1 MGKIARSEFGV
12 LPSGDKVSLF
22 NFRNSSGLEAS
33 ITDYGGRVVTLKTPD
48 RSGKLDD
55 IVLGF
60 DTLDGYM
67 GHNPYFGALVG
78 RYANRISN
86 AAFTLDGETF
96 HLARNNGPNSLHG
109 GTKGFDKVF
118 WIARELDGGDHPLL
132 ELRYL
137 SADGEDGYPGNLEV
151 RVTYELTENN
161 DLRIEYHAKTDKRT
175 VLNLTNHSYF
185 DLSGQGKGNVLNHL
199 VTLNADFFTPVNE
212 HLIPTGEL
220 QSVAAT
226 PFDFRK
232 ETRIGERIDEPHQQ
246 LKLGAGYDHNF
257 VLNRTQ
263 QSLSFAARA
272 IDPQS
277 GRTLE
282 VHTTQ
287 PGVQFYTG
295 NHLDGSVKGKGG
307 NVYGFRSGFCF
318 ETQHFPDSPNQP
330 NFPSTELSPGEEFH
344 STTVFRF
351 SVS

>member
-1 MGKIARSEFGV
+1 MPKLARSEFGV
-12 LPSGDKVSLF
+12 LPSGEKVSLF
-22 NFRNSSGLEAS
+22 TFRNASGLEVS
-33 ITDYGGRVVTLKTPD
+33 ITDYGGRIVTLKTAD
-48 RSGKLDD
+48 RGGKVDD

-60 DTLDGYM
+60 DTLDGYL
-67 GHNPYFGALVG
+67 GHNPYFGAIVG

-86 AAFTLDGETF
+86 AAFTLDGTTF

-118 WIARELDGGDHPLL
+118 WIGRELASGGHPQL

-151 RVTYELTENN
+151 RVTYTLTEDNE
-161 DLRIEYHAKTDKRT
+161 LRIDYHARTDKRT

-185 DLSGQGKGNVLNHL
+185 DLSGQGKGNVLNHV

-220 QSVAAT
+220 QSVAGT
-226 PFDFRK
+226 PLDFREGMPVGK
-232 ETRIGERIDEPHQQ
+232 HIDDSHPQ
-246 LKLGAGYDHNF
+246 LKLALGYDHNF
-257 VLNRTQ
+257 VLNRAQ

-272 IDPQS
+272 SDPQS

-282 VHTTQ
+282 VHTTE
-287 PGVQFYTG
+287 PGIQFYTG
-295 NHLDGSVKGKGG
+295 NHLDESVKGKGG
-307 NVYGFRSGFCF
+307 NIYGFRSGFCF

-330 NFPSTELSPGEEFH
+330 NFPSTELSPDEEFH
-344 STTVFRF
+344 STTIFRF